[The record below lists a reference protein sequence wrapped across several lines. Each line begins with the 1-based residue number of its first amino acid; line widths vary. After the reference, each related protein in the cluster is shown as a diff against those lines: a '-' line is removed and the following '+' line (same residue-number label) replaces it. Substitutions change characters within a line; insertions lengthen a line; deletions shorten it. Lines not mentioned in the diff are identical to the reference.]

1 MEIKIC
7 HLYPDLLNLYGD
19 RGNILSL
26 MKRCTW
32 RGIDVYLD
40 NVSIGDRF
48 DPELYDIIFLG
59 GGQDFEQEILSS
71 DILNDKAS
79 EIINAVEYDKTFLC
93 ICGGYQMLGSYYVNQ
108 QGKELKFLGAIDI
121 YTLTGNKRMIGNT
134 LYSSDMLQNTQI
146 VGFENHSGRTYLGSS
161 VKPLARVIKGFGNN
175 GEDGT
180 EGAVYKNVFCSYSHG
195 PLLPKNPALADHII
209 QTTLKTK
216 YGAEVS
222 LDPLD
227 DSIEILARN
236 SVITSLMSRSNHLK

>member
-26 MKRCTW
+26 MKRCAW
-32 RGIDVYLD
+32 RGIDVSLE
-40 NVSIGDRF
+40 NISIGDRF
-48 DPELYDIIFLG
+48 DPEFFDIIFLG
-59 GGQDFEQEILSS
+59 GGQDFEQEILSN

-79 EIINAVEYDKTFLC
+79 EILNAVENDKTFLC

-108 QGKELKFLGAIDI
+108 QGKEIRFLGAIDI
-121 YTLTGNKRMIGNT
+121 YTLTGSKRMIGNT
-134 LYSSDMLQNTQI
+134 LYSSNLLQNSQI
-146 VGFENHSGRTYLGSS
+146 VGFENHSGRTYLGSR
-161 VKPLARVIKGFGNN
+161 VKPLAKVVKGFGNN

-216 YGAEVS
+216 YGSTVS

-236 SVITSLMSRSNHLK
+236 SVIKALMSRSKT